1 VSADLGFHDAA
12 FSVLRAMAAEKA
24 DAVLLGG
31 DIAYTAWV
39 KFLDFAASVA
49 RAPWMPSQSRHANGD
64 KPTRTCSANG

>member
-1 VSADLGFHDAA
+1 MCCVLRQLRSVVSADLGFHDAA
-12 FSVLRAMAAEKA
+12 FSVLRAMAMEKA

-49 RAPWMPSQSRHANGD
+49 RAPWMPSLAMR
-64 KPTRTCSANG
+64 